1 MMATKVAEKA
11 KATEKVK
18 ASSVRQLR
26 RQATDLLRQLSPERL
41 QVAIEFLA
49 FLREREEWEATW
61 DILSDPEMM
70 AMIREA
76 EADRKAGRW
85 NAFVSWDKVKRGE
98 V

>member
-1 MMATKVAEKA
+1 MKATKVAEKA
-11 KATEKVK
+11 KAT
-18 ASSVRQLR
+18 SVRQLR

-41 QVAIEFLA
+41 KVAIEFLA

-70 AMIREA
+70 TMVREA
-76 EADRKAGRW
+76 EADRKLGRW
-85 NAFVSWDKVKRGE
+85 DAFVPWEKVRRGE